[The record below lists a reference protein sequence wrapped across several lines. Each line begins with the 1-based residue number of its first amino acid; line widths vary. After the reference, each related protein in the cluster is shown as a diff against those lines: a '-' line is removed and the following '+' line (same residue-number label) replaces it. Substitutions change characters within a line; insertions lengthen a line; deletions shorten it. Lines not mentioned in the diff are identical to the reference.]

1 MTAQLSWKRALE
13 DSSPV
18 MVNGSS
24 DPAAELDLFHEDQPK
39 ELKEE
44 EPAAACSQQ
53 KELSDT
59 KEKEEEKEE
68 GSPKTLEEEKQKPA
82 ALDDFYNSFASV
94 DLYSSL
100 SKPQESTVGVINIL
114 KSLTLIEVTVK
125 PTLLNTLNS

>member
-24 DPAAELDLFHEDQPK
+24 DPAAELELFHEDQPQ

-44 EPAAACSQQ
+44 APAAACSQQ

-59 KEKEEEKEE
+59 KEEEKED
-68 GSPKTLEEEKQKPA
+68 GSPKTLEEEKQKTS
-82 ALDDFYNSFASV
+82 ALDDFYKSFVSA
-94 DLYSSL
+94 DLYNSL
-100 SKPQESTVGVINIL
+100 SKPQESTVGVNQL
-114 KSLTLIEVTVK
+114 H
-125 PTLLNTLNS
+125 